1 MEIIRF
7 KIFCIEMYRLEHN
20 LTAKKTI
27 EIFKKYKVLEFI
39 ESFFDVLHTCNDR
52 FIVQDI
58 DDYLFARGYIN

>member
-27 EIFKKYKVLEFI
+27 EIFKK
-39 ESFFDVLHTCNDR
+39 N
-52 FIVQDI
+52 
-58 DDYLFARGYIN
+58 